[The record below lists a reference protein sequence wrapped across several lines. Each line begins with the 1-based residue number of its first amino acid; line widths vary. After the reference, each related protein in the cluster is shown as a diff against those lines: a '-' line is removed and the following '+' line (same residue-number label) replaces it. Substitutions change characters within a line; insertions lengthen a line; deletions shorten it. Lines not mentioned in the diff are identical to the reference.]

1 MTAENLVGIFNNLQ
15 EIIIKWHHLHFHMTS
30 IIVLAVVELLIH
42 DHVFLVVPVLISNLT
57 ACE

>member
-15 EIIIKWHHLHFHMTS
+15 EIIVKWHHLHFHMTI
-30 IIVLAVVELLIH
+30 IIVLTVVELLIH